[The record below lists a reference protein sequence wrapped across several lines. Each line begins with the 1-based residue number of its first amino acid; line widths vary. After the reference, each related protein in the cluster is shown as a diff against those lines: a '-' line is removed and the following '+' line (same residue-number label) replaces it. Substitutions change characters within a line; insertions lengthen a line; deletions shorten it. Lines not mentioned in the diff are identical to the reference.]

1 MQWTDE
7 GIVLGS
13 KRHGE
18 GNAILELM
26 TRAHGRHLG
35 LVRGGANARLRPVLQ
50 AGNCVSCT
58 WRARLDEHLGHY
70 MVEALDARAASF
82 LPIPHALYGMTY
94 LAALCRLL
102 PERDS
107 HPQVHAALV
116 HLLDGLIDPRR
127 AAPDMVRF
135 ELRLLAELG
144 FGLDLSACAASGVET
159 DLVYVSPKSAR
170 AVSRQAG
177 EPWKDKLLVLP
188 AFLCEA
194 DANEPSWIDPFAP
207 IIPNTRSPIANPST
221 PSPAASILPARSPPT
236 TAGNSYRMKSF
247 ANPPATATSK
257 AFTEAAWT
265 RTSTSPGPATG
276 SATSITAGG
285 TSNAVIAKAFT
296 GSLLRSMCEE
306 PTTAGRVFPRVARS
320 RHWREAQPVLLA
332 ELRDDRRRKH
342 R

>member
-188 AFLCEA
+188 AFLRESYG
-194 DANEPSWIDPFAP
+194 DD
-207 IIPNTRSPIANPST
+207 
-221 PSPAASILPARSPPT
+221 PSPQDIADGFELTGFFLARHVLEPRGVSLANARANFIAALRREA
-236 TAGNSYRMKSF
+236 
-247 ANPPATATSK
+247 PPAAGATQRQGEGQA
-257 AFTEAAWT
+257 AFRWYYHQ
-265 RTSTSPGPATG
+265 R
-276 SATSITAGG
+276 
-285 TSNAVIAKAFT
+285 
-296 GSLLRSMCEE
+296 
-306 PTTAGRVFPRVARS
+306 
-320 RHWREAQPVLLA
+320 
-332 ELRDDRRRKH
+332 
-342 R
+342 